1 MNLRG
6 TKPAFDAGT
15 VPGPIVISGAGG
27 FVGVHVLDAFS
38 AGRTD
43 VIGFGTRPHPWR
55 LEAVGPLRYETVEPG
70 ALTAFLDG
78 HRPRTIINLAAAGA
92 YPFQNDSYRIPD
104 VNVGMVDELAR
115 WAGSNGAAL
124 VHAGSSSEYGTNC
137 AGPAEDAEAAP
148 NSLYAVTKLA
158 ATNLLADYAR
168 RDGLRAR
175 VLRLYSVYGPLEEP
189 RRLVPEIVR
198 RVRAGELPPFADPE
212 TARDFVY
219 IDDVV
224 DAFVAA
230 ALSAH
235 DPRSPAFRLYN
246 VASGEAT
253 SMVEV
258 ANAIAQEFEISAEPV
273 FSSVKRA
280 WDLADWY
287 GDPRRINAELGWRAA
302 VGFREGLRLTRD
314 WYGAEKR
321 AVFLEDR
328 YSAAAAAEAV
338 KTAEAVED
346 VESVEPVT
354 SVNTV
359 TGVGPVETVAPDA
372 DQPKR
377 RSISAVIAC
386 YKDGQA
392 IPYMYRR
399 LTDVFVKCGVDY
411 EIIFV
416 NDASPDDSAEVI
428 RELSERDEHVIGITH
443 RRNFGSQS
451 AFLSG
456 MRESTGDAVVLLD
469 GDLQDPP
476 EMIEQFVEY
485 WNQGYEVVYGH
496 RVDREA
502 PLYMRLAYRGFYRVF
517 NRSAPFHV
525 PTDAGDFALMDRR
538 VVDHLL
544 EFPERDPFLRA
555 LRAYVGGKQIGVD
568 YVRPERMFGTST
580 NNLARNLGWAT
591 KGILA
596 VSKVPL
602 SLLSTAGAGFFA
614 LSMLALIAQAV
625 YKIAEPDSA
634 PHGVTILITL
644 VVFLGSLNLLAI
656 SIVGAYVGTILE
668 EAKRRPRFMRD
679 SLIRAGRIQRAEF
692 DGHDEARSPRAVI
705 TPASVP
711 SQRKSEAARL
721 G

>member
-1 MNLRG
+1 MSLRS
-6 TKPAFDAGT
+6 TQSTVDPAAI
-15 VPGPIVISGAGG
+15 PGPILVSGAGG
-27 FVGVHVLDAFS
+27 FVGVHVLDALS
-38 AGRTD
+38 AGRDD
-43 VIGFGTRPHPWR
+43 VIGFGTRPRPWR
-55 LEAVGPLRYETVEPG
+55 HEATGSLRYEAVEPG
-70 ALTAFLDG
+70 GLGEFLDR

-104 VNVGMVDELAR
+104 VNVGMVDQLAR
-115 WAGSNGAAL
+115 WCGANSAAL
-124 VHAGSSSEYGTNC
+124 IHAGSSSEYGTNC
-137 AGPAEDAEAAP
+137 AGPAEDAVAAP

-158 ATNLLADYAR
+158 ATNLLEDYAR

-198 RVRAGELPPFADPE
+198 RVRAGELPPFADPK
-212 TARDFVY
+212 TTRDFVF

-235 DPRSPAFRLYN
+235 DPQGSAFRLYN

-258 ANAIAQEFEISAEPV
+258 AQAVTEEFQIAAEPV
-273 FSSVKRA
+273 FSTVMRS

-287 GDPRRINAELGWRAA
+287 GDPRRIDAELGWRAA
-302 VGFREGLRLTRD
+302 VGFREGLRLTAD
-314 WYGAEKR
+314 WYDTQER
-321 AVFLEDR
+321 AVFLDDR
-328 YSAAAAAEAV
+328 YSAAAAEKVVREEFPQTRIQAVEAPQLPEIAQ
-338 KTAEAVED
+338 TAESAE
-346 VESVEPVT
+346 
-354 SVNTV
+354 
-359 TGVGPVETVAPDA
+359 
-372 DQPKR
+372 PKR

-392 IPYMYRR
+392 IPYMHRR

-416 NDASPDDSAEVI
+416 NDNSPDDSAEVI

-443 RRNFGSQS
+443 RRNFGSQA

-485 WNQGYEVVYGH
+485 WEQGYEVVYGH

-525 PTDAGDFALMDRR
+525 PTDAGDFSLMDRR

-555 LRAYVGGKQIGVD
+555 LRAYVGGRQIGVD

-602 SLLSTAGAGFFA
+602 SLLSTAGAGFFG
-614 LSMLALIAQAV
+614 LSMLALLAQAV
-625 YKIAEPDSA
+625 YKMVDPNSA
-634 PHGVTILITL
+634 PQGVTILITL
-644 VVFLGSLNLLAI
+644 VVLLGSLNLLAI

-679 SLIRAGRIQRAEF
+679 SIIRSGRVQRAQL
-692 DGHDEARSPRAVI
+692 DGHDQTRSPRGA
-705 TPASVP
+705 TPSSAVP
-711 SQRKSEAARL
+711 SPRRSAESSRI
-721 G
+721 

>member
-1 MNLRG
+1 MSLRS
-6 TKPAFDAGT
+6 TQSVFDPAAI
-15 VPGPIVISGAGG
+15 PGPILVSGAGG
-27 FVGVHVLDAFS
+27 FVGVHVLDALS
-38 AGRTD
+38 AGRDD
-43 VIGFGTRPHPWR
+43 VIGFGTRPRPWR
-55 LEAVGPLRYETVEPG
+55 HEAAGALRYEAVEPG
-70 ALTAFLDG
+70 GLGEFLDR
-78 HRPRTIINLAAAGA
+78 HQPRTIINLAAAGA

-104 VNVGMVDELAR
+104 VNIGMVDQLAR
-115 WAGSNGAAL
+115 WCGANAAAL
-124 VHAGSSSEYGTNC
+124 IHAGSSSEYGTNC
-137 AGPAEDAEAAP
+137 AGPAEDAVATP

-158 ATNLLADYAR
+158 ATNLLEDYAR
-168 RDGLRAR
+168 RDGLRTR
-175 VLRLYSVYGPLEEP
+175 ILRLYSVYGPLEEP

-198 RVRAGELPPFADPE
+198 RVRAGELPPFADPK
-212 TARDFVY
+212 TTRDFVF

-235 DPRSPAFRLYN
+235 DPQSNAFRLYN

-258 ANAIAQEFEISAEPV
+258 AQTVAREFQIAAEPQ
-273 FSSVKRA
+273 FCTVKRS

-287 GDPRRINAELGWRAA
+287 GDPRRINAELGWHAA
-302 VGFREGLRLTRD
+302 VGFREGLRLTAN
-314 WYGAEKR
+314 WYDAPER
-321 AVFLEDR
+321 AAFLDDR
-328 YSAAAAAEAV
+328 YSAAAAEKV
-338 KTAEAVED
+338 VREEFPQTGIQAVE
-346 VESVEPVT
+346 VPQIPRSQE
-354 SVNTV
+354 
-359 TGVGPVETVAPDA
+359 
-372 DQPKR
+372 PKR
-377 RSISAVIAC
+377 RCISAVIAC

-392 IPYMYRR
+392 IPYMHRR

-416 NDASPDDSAEVI
+416 NDNSPDDSAEVI
-428 RELSERDEHVIGITH
+428 RELSEHDEHVIGITH
-443 RRNFGSQS
+443 RRNFGSQA

-485 WNQGYEVVYGH
+485 WDQGYEVVYGH

-525 PTDAGDFALMDRR
+525 PTDAGDFSLMDRR

-555 LRAYVGGKQIGVD
+555 LRAYVGGRQIGVD

-614 LSMLALIAQAV
+614 LSMLALLAQAV
-625 YKIAEPDSA
+625 YKMVDPGSA
-634 PHGVTILITL
+634 PQGVTILITL
-644 VVFLGSLNLLAI
+644 VVLLGSLNLLAI

-679 SLIRAGRIQRAEF
+679 SIIRSGRVQRAQF
-692 DGHDEARSPRAVI
+692 DGHDQNRSPRGA
-705 TPASVP
+705 TPENAVP
-711 SQRKSEAARL
+711 SPRRSAESSRIHGVL
-721 G
+721 

>member
-1 MNLRG
+1 MSLRG
-6 TKPAFDAGT
+6 TQSVFDPAAI
-15 VPGPIVISGAGG
+15 PGPILVSGAGG
-27 FVGVHVLDAFS
+27 FVGVHVLDALS
-38 AGRTD
+38 AGRDD
-43 VIGFGTRPHPWR
+43 VIGFGTRPRPWR
-55 LEAVGPLRYETVEPG
+55 HEAAGALRYEAVEPG
-70 ALTAFLDG
+70 GLGEFLDR
-78 HRPRTIINLAAAGA
+78 HQPRTIINLAAAGA

-104 VNVGMVDELAR
+104 VNVGMVDQLAR
-115 WAGSNGAAL
+115 WCSTNAAVL
-124 VHAGSSSEYGTNC
+124 IHAGSSSEYGTNC
-137 AGPAEDAEAAP
+137 AGPAEDAVATP

-158 ATNLLADYAR
+158 ATNLLEDYAR
-168 RDGLRAR
+168 RAGLRAR
-175 VLRLYSVYGPLEEP
+175 ILRLYSVYGPLEEP

-198 RVRAGELPPFADPE
+198 RVRAGELPPFADPK
-212 TARDFVY
+212 TTRDFVF

-235 DPRSPAFRLYN
+235 DPQSSAFRLYN

-258 ANAIAQEFEISAEPV
+258 AQTVAREFQIVAEPE
-273 FSSVKRA
+273 FSTVKRS

-302 VGFREGLRLTRD
+302 VGFREGLRLTAN
-314 WYGAEKR
+314 WYDAPER
-321 AVFLEDR
+321 AVFLDDR
-328 YSAAAAAEAV
+328 YSAAAAEKV
-338 KTAEAVED
+338 VREEF
-346 VESVEPVT
+346 PQ
-354 SVNTV
+354 
-359 TGVGPVETVAPDA
+359 TGIQAAQGPE
-372 DQPKR
+372 PKR

-392 IPYMYRR
+392 IPYMHRR

-416 NDASPDDSAEVI
+416 NDNSPDDSAEVI

-443 RRNFGSQS
+443 RRNFGSQA

-485 WNQGYEVVYGH
+485 WDQGYEVVYGH

-502 PLYMRLAYRGFYRVF
+502 PLYMRLAYRGFSRVF

-525 PTDAGDFALMDRR
+525 PTDAGDFSLMDRR

-555 LRAYVGGKQIGVD
+555 LRAYVGGRQIGVD

-614 LSMLALIAQAV
+614 LSMLALLAQAV
-625 YKIAEPDSA
+625 YKMVDPGSA
-634 PHGVTILITL
+634 PQGVTILITL
-644 VVFLGSLNLLAI
+644 VVLLGSLNLLAI

-679 SLIRAGRIQRAEF
+679 SIIRSGRVQRAQF
-692 DGHDEARSPRAVI
+692 DGHDQTRSPRGA
-705 TPASVP
+705 TPANAVP
-711 SQRKSEAARL
+711 SPRRSTESSRI
-721 G
+721 

>member
-1 MNLRG
+1 VSLRS
-6 TKPAFDAGT
+6 TEPAFDPAAI
-15 VPGPIVISGAGG
+15 PGPIVVSGAGG
-27 FVGVHVLDAFS
+27 FVGVHVLEALS
-38 AGRTD
+38 EGRDD
-43 VIGFGTRPHPWR
+43 VIGFGTRPRPWR
-55 LEAVGPLRYETVEPG
+55 HEAAGPLRYETVESG
-70 ALTAFLDG
+70 ALGAFLDR
-78 HRPRTIINLAAAGA
+78 HQPRTIINLAAAGA

-104 VNVGMVDELAR
+104 VNVGLVDELAR
-115 WAGSNGAAL
+115 WSSAHGAAL
-124 VHAGSSSEYGTNC
+124 IHAGSSSEYGTNC
-137 AGPAEDAEAAP
+137 AGPAEDAVASP
-148 NSLYAVTKLA
+148 NSLYAATKLA
-158 ATNLLADYAR
+158 AANLLEDYAR

-198 RVRAGELPPFADPE
+198 RTLVGELPPFADPK
-212 TARDFVY
+212 TTRDFVF

-235 DPRSPAFRLYN
+235 DPESAAFRVYN

-253 SMVEV
+253 SMVDV
-258 ANAIAQEFEISAEPV
+258 AQAIAQEFEITAQPV

-302 VGFREGLRLTRD
+302 VGFREGLRLTAD
-314 WYGAEKR
+314 WYRTEER
-321 AVFLEDR
+321 AAFLDDR
-328 YSAAAAAEAV
+328 YSAAAAAE
-338 KTAEAVED
+338 
-346 VESVEPVT
+346 
-354 SVNTV
+354 
-359 TGVGPVETVAPDA
+359 TVAQTTTPVAAAASQDTA
-372 DQPKR
+372 AEPRR

-392 IPYMYRR
+392 IPYMHRR

-428 RELSERDEHVIGITH
+428 RELSEQDEHVIGITH
-443 RRNFGSQS
+443 RRNFGSQA

-502 PLYMRLAYRGFYRVF
+502 PLYMRMAYRGFYRVF

-525 PTDAGDFALMDRR
+525 PTDAGDFSLMDRR

-602 SLLSTAGAGFFA
+602 SLLSTAGVGFFA
-614 LSMLALIAQAV
+614 LSMLALLAQAV
-625 YKIAEPDSA
+625 YKMVDPNSA
-634 PHGVTILITL
+634 PHGITILITL

-679 SLIRAGRIQRAEF
+679 SIIRSGRVQRARL
-692 DGHDEARSPRAVI
+692 DGHDQARSPRGATPTRAETHADSDGDRDSNAV
-705 TPASVP
+705 PAPRRSRES
-711 SQRKSEAARL
+711 SQV
-721 G
+721 